1 MSQPRKHH
9 YCPESYLEGFTEDA
23 RRDGVLWVFDRSK
36 SQIRKSKP
44 KNEAHQRDF
53 YRMDLEDG
61 SDPFALE
68 KDFSAIEGGAKTA
81 IDHILSNRKLPGVKE
96 MEYLLS
102 FVGLLAVRTPSY
114 RKKIGGFN
122 EDVAKMVMD
131 VACAD
136 EKRFEIT
143 KNRLIAEGRD
153 VSDVSYEDM
162 REFIDG
168 DKYTVET
175 HQNEH
180 LTTMLTSAST
190 ITDCLLPR
198 NWTVVLAN
206 GGEFI
211 CSDNP
216 VGLNWSNPPKGVWQ
230 SPGFGLEGTEVTI
243 PLSKGVALIGTFEN
257 LGYEA
262 ATLDAA
268 GVATFNNKS
277 IMRAERYI
285 YGPRDDFEWRQE
297 DGKVVGAKEYFAIHG
312 ARAEK

>member
-1 MSQPRKHH
+1 M
-9 YCPESYLEGFTEDA
+9 ELD
-23 RRDGVLWVFDRSK
+23 
-36 SQIRKSKP
+36 
-44 KNEAHQRDF
+44 
-53 YRMDLEDG
+53 DG

-68 KDFSAIEGGAKTA
+68 KEFSKIEGGASSA
-81 IDHILSNRKLPGVKE
+81 IDHILKTEKLPAVE
-96 MEYLLS
+96 PMEFLLS
-102 FVGLLAVRTPSY
+102 FIGLLAVRTPAY

-136 EKRFEIT
+136 EQRFEIT

-153 VSDVSYEDM
+153 VGDISYEDM

-198 NWTVVLAN
+198 KWTVVLAK
-206 GGEFI
+206 GEFI

-216 VGLNWSNPPKGVWQ
+216 VGLNWSKPPEGAWQ

-257 LGYEA
+257 LKYET
-262 ATLDAA
+262 ATLDAI

-277 IMRAERYI
+277 ISRAERFI
-285 YGPRDDFEWRQE
+285 YGPGENFEWRQE
-297 DGKVVGAKEYFAIHG
+297 DGKVVGVKEYFATHGIH
-312 ARAEK
+312 AEK